1 MKRRWMLFTY
11 PVMDIKAAEAMLNHQ
26 AEQGWRLE
34 KLWLGLL
41 ACFVPAEE
49 PVTYCID
56 WYDPSREDGLDYR
69 TLLAD
74 AGWRRVGQLSYWN
87 LYEAPAGTAPIQ
99 TDGELEYQRFRSKSL
114 RRMAISW
121 GVLAVCMAVL
131 GLLGLLAGLEWRF
144 YLTFLTD
151 TNTGAMV
158 LVLLPLLLTEGL
170 LWSGRLLLRLGQWK
184 RAVAR
189 GEPFPVPGRR
199 SVLLAR
205 LCTLAGYVL
214 IIPLLLAFLLDAM
227 LKELN
232 LGWLIGIVIGCL
244 MILGRDPRLEYQR
257 KRRYAKGMLAC
268 AAVLLVLRLLPLSGV
283 AGLVCVRPPLSDEG
297 ILPERAELEVV
308 ETHATLLSARTQRRE
323 FGPLKAG
330 DPANGVADSQVWSL
344 PWDWLAS
351 WVTEQYR
358 KELGIADQEELSGY
372 EDVWLVRSAISESHY
387 PEGCVEDIWLIR
399 RGSTVL
405 WVQTDMG
412 PLDEQWLDGI
422 LARLEEGG
430 A

>member
-1 MKRRWMLFTY
+1 M
-11 PVMDIKAAEAMLNHQ
+11 
-26 AEQGWRLE
+26 
-34 KLWLGLL
+34 
-41 ACFVPAEE
+41 
-49 PVTYCID
+49 
-56 WYDPSREDGLDYR
+56 
-69 TLLAD
+69 
-74 AGWRRVGQLSYWN
+74 
-87 LYEAPAGTAPIQ
+87 
-99 TDGELEYQRFRSKSL
+99 
-114 RRMAISW
+114 
-121 GVLAVCMAVL
+121 
-131 GLLGLLAGLEWRF
+131 
-144 YLTFLTD
+144 
-151 TNTGAMV
+151 
-158 LVLLPLLLTEGL
+158 
-170 LWSGRLLLRLGQWK
+170 
-184 RAVAR
+184 
-189 GEPFPVPGRR
+189 
-199 SVLLAR
+199 
-205 LCTLAGYVL
+205 
-214 IIPLLLAFLLDAM
+214 
-227 LKELN
+227 
-232 LGWLIGIVIGCL
+232 LIGIVIGCL

-297 ILPERAELEVV
+297 ILSERAELEVV

-358 KELGIADQEELSGY
+358 KELGIADQEELPGY
-372 EDVWLVRSAISESHY
+372 EDVWLVRGAISESHY